1 MKVYSYSGKGNR
13 ETNEDYLANI
23 QFDNQTSL
31 HIVADG
37 MGGYLY
43 GEIASQVATDAIVQY
58 ISERFTDKDITTA
71 IQQALIFANE
81 QIALKRKALHAKLG
95 TTIAGVFIR
104 ENVAYAF
111 WVGDVQIQHFRNNEL
126 LFVSESHSLINE
138 MKKNGVV
145 SSKDIERYK
154 NIVTKSLSGN
164 TLDDNLPII
173 QLQLLPKDTLCICS
187 DGFYNSIEVSEL
199 MTKADVEIDVEL
211 KLLENENEDNYSIIK
226 IVTI

>member
-1 MKVYSYSGKGNR
+1 MKVYSFSGKGNR

-23 QFDNQTSL
+23 QFDSQTSL

-43 GEIASQVATDAIVQY
+43 GEIASQIATDAIVQY
-58 ISERFTDKDITTA
+58 ISERFKDTDITTT
-71 IQQALIFANE
+71 IQQALVFANE
-81 QIALKRKALHAKLG
+81 QIALNRKAFHAKLG

-173 QLQLLPKDTLCICS
+173 QLQLLPEDVLCICS

-199 MTKADVEIDVEL
+199 ISKQDLEIEEKL
-211 KLLENENEDNYSIIK
+211 KFLENTNEDNFT
-226 IVTI
+226 IVKLN